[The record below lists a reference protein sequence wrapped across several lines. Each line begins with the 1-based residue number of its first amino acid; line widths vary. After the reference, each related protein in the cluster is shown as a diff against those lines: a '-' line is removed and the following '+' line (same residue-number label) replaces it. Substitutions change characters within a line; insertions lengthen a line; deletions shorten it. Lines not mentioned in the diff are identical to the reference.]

1 VTTPSGE
8 PIFPR
13 LRPDEEPRRR
23 PSTAVIATSALALI
37 LVIILALVLVTRN
50 TGASKDDLVKAAQQA
65 TDQAQAAQDAKDQ
78 KAAADK
84 AVAAADKA
92 AADAK
97 TAADAVTAKAQ
108 ADATAAAAKAASDAA
123 AAAAAAKAAADA
135 ATTRPYQYL
144 YGYPYYST
152 APSAGVWGYFPLVTT
167 DPNAITPSIHTG
179 PHVANTVLG
188 RVSPTGTVAVVC
200 SVSGDFV
207 DPVHW
212 PSTSDWDYIT
222 SPLSGW
228 VSDALIN
235 TNGATAPRC

>member
-1 VTTPSGE
+1 MTTPNGE

-13 LRPDEEPRRR
+13 LRPDDEPRRR

-37 LVIILALVLVTRN
+37 LVIILAIVLVTRN
-50 TGASKDDLVKAAQQA
+50 TGASKDDLVNAAQQA

-84 AVAAADKA
+84 A
-92 AADAK
+92 
-97 TAADAVTAKAQ
+97 
-108 ADATAAAAKAASDAA
+108 ASDAA
-123 AAAAAAKAAADA
+123 AAAAAAKASAADA
-135 ATTRPYQYL
+135 AAARPYQYL

-179 PHVANTVLG
+179 PHVADTVLG

-207 DPVHW
+207 DPVRW
-212 PSTSDWDYIT
+212 ASTSDWDYIT
-222 SPLSGW
+222 SPMPGW

>member
-1 VTTPSGE
+1 MSTPSE
-8 PIFPR
+8 PIFPFNEP
-13 LRPDEEPRRR
+13 RPEEPRRR

-37 LVIILALVLVTRN
+37 LVIVLAIVLVTRN

-108 ADATAAAAKAASDAA
+108 ADTTAAAAKAASD

-222 SPLSGW
+222 SPDVGLG
-228 VSDALIN
+228 V
-235 TNGATAPRC
+235 

>member
-1 VTTPSGE
+1 MTTPSGE

-78 KAAADK
+78 KA
-84 AVAAADKA
+84 
-92 AADAK
+92 
-97 TAADAVTAKAQ
+97 AADAVTAKAQ

-212 PSTSDWDYIT
+212 ASTSDWDYIT
-222 SPLSGW
+222 SPMPGW